1 MVKDDDQKSANGS
14 IAEVSVEE
22 STANVAE
29 DLDKVVKQ
37 LPSSSNAS
45 QSGEV
50 QPEVQQEPEPEV
62 QPEAQR
68 EVQAEVQQDEEVEE
82 TQEEENQK
90 SAEDLHSLVE
100 ELDKITV
107 SAPSLYAVLVCIL
120 SY

>member
-37 LPSSSNAS
+37 LPSSSYAS

-50 QPEVQQEPEPEV
+50 QPEV